1 MRRIAAQLFARLS
14 AERRV
19 FFTMPNSYEMFGL
32 DFVVDRSGTVW
43 LVSSNAAT
51 RRALRDY

>member
-43 LVSSNAAT
+43 LVSSG
-51 RRALRDY
+51 